1 MSVFGEIGK
10 LVFKTKQ
17 GSTLKLN
24 KRGELVDPDTGAA
37 VPYSASEV
45 LDQDSLALYEKFK
58 SGKIGSV
65 NEVLALGTDKA
76 PKQSPL
82 DSLAENSGETVLS
95 LGVNRVGK
103 NNDAY
108 SPAEFMSSAPEMTPE
123 VAAMQVHRGRLGYLA
138 ERAGKTPVENEAEV
152 ARISQELLALHTKVR
167 AETDPVVKA
176 KLSEKANDLSDYLND
191 LGLTVEQQ
199 TAMLK
204 NSEMQLDAPI
214 YVSRADYGRH
224 NDTSTYSTTIVDP
237 AKLTAQ
243 PSVGVELDAP
253 QHNVYKLDKG
263 TKVIH
268 TGNFADQNEVLVPGS
283 ALNTAQQ
290 ANAGTLARSYAK
302 GNPLFSVAG
311 LGLGAAAMTESEDAS
326 AMPASVQ
333 EQTAVVQPMQEQPTQ
348 LSQEQMQTTQPVQE
362 QVVQPAQLPQVDD
375 VMISQQL
382 AKSIEAGQMGYQ
394 EAEQVI
400 REMVQ
405 NPQEQ
410 EVLLAEAKARF
421 APRPELFKP
430 DMPPEAFVAAVEKI
444 NQMPWASLKEMG
456 SLGGLGNAALTAD
469 IDAYKAQLQPLIAS
483 ELAKRGYDTRVAE
496 GQAQYKDKDGEW
508 VNAEAGTLRSLAT
521 YGMQTVAGLSAGSAA
536 FRAAGALIPPI
547 GPVGVAAKIGATAIG
562 AGLGGTIGAYVDQL
576 MQAAVLSERLD
587 QQKLLVNAYQDGVA
601 DLIFG
606 AGLDTTIKAG
616 SATYKAVVDVTNK
629 AKSAVD
635 NFMLQGALKELENI
649 TGLTKAQR
657 QELATKLE
665 EVSENTM
672 ARNEARRE
680 IEGVLQTRP
689 GMEILVGEASRLSKT
704 AGFGM
709 LKEIDT
715 RAKSVLDATNEMTA
729 GNVSRVV
736 TDELGRYRMSVKK
749 GYEGIKQLG
758 ASEAQQAGF
767 RYDPATVIDVPK
779 LIDDAEAGITDPSK
793 LSRLDAFTARIAK
806 IGAESDKE
814 FGLAEL
820 LDYRLALKN
829 FKESGQF
836 NYAANQRAERM
847 LADIDKEIAKAVDM
861 MPNGKAWQEQF
872 KQANIEYS
880 KMKALE
886 ENVMYKALNK
896 PGASADDTVRAL
908 AKYIKAE
915 DGTFMKVMG
924 KLPPHVRNNVEG
936 AVIRN
941 YATKYT
947 AGDEQGFQA
956 IDFPGLA
963 RDLDGINFTTKGGQD
978 LKRVVDKLAK
988 VYQNDQALAAEAGAI
1003 QMPKNKTYLATSIS
1017 GRLNMAAH
1025 NQLFNYVSRYLPTQ
1039 QGRTRR
1045 LAEAISDVLDNPLNA
1060 KSVEKLTR
1068 ELPGDPNLKTTLQ
1081 QLSISYAE
1089 RGQRETYPKVPLY
1102 KVYQEGYSQ
1111 STKQTKYGDGVEY
1124 FTSKEAAE
1132 KAKASGQTVEEV
1144 LVEPSRYATIDQAGM
1159 LLGRELTPED
1169 LKQARV
1175 VQDLKKH
1182 GFLGIANGDLVFE
1195 FK

>member
-58 SGKIGSV
+58 SGKVGSV

-82 DSLAENSGETVLS
+82 DSLAEVAPTTDGLTPNQQVQYALRKDLEVADGKFSSRDRVLGM
-95 LGVNRVGK
+95 LGDEV
-103 NNDAY
+103 
-108 SPAEFMSSAPEMTPE
+108 SPE
-123 VAAMQVHRGRLGYLA
+123 VQQV
-138 ERAGKTPVENEAEV
+138 
-152 ARISQELLALHTKVR
+152 
-167 AETDPVVKA
+167 
-176 KLSEKANDLSDYLND
+176 
-191 LGLTVEQQ
+191 
-199 TAMLK
+199 
-204 NSEMQLDAPI
+204 
-214 YVSRADYGRH
+214 
-224 NDTSTYSTTIVDP
+224 
-237 AKLTAQ
+237 
-243 PSVGVELDAP
+243 
-253 QHNVYKLDKG
+253 
-263 TKVIH
+263 
-268 TGNFADQNEVLVPGS
+268 
-283 ALNTAQQ
+283 
-290 ANAGTLARSYAK
+290 AK
-302 GNPLFSVAG
+302 GGMKGIGEFVADPTVRSVAG
-311 LGLGAAAMTESEDAS
+311 LGLGAAAMTESEEAS
-326 AMPASVQ
+326 AMSASVQ
-333 EQTAVVQPMQEQPTQ
+333 EQTSVVQPMQEQPAQ

-362 QVVQPAQLPQVDD
+362 QVVQPTQEQDITPAQLPQVDD

-382 AKSIEAGQMGYQ
+382 AKSIEAGQMSYQ

-400 REMVQ
+400 RETVP

-430 DMPPEAFVAAVEKI
+430 DMPPEAFVAAVEKV
-444 NQMPWASLKEMG
+444 NQMPWANLVNLGNMA
-456 SLGGLGNAALTAD
+456 SLGQTSLSTD

-483 ELAKRGYDTRVAE
+483 ELAKRGYETKVDGE
-496 GQAQYKDKDGEW
+496 QAYYKDKDGEW
-508 VNAEAGTLRSLAT
+508 VAADAGFVRSITSSAFQI
-521 YGMQTVAGLSAGSAA
+521 GGGIAGFSAGA
-536 FRAAGALIPPI
+536 RAAGALIPPV
-547 GPVGVAAKIGATAIG
+547 GPAGVAAKIGATAIG
-562 AGLGGTIGAYVDQL
+562 TGVGAMAGAYVDQL
-576 MQAAVLSERLD
+576 ASAAVLSERLD

-657 QELATKLE
+657 QKLATKLE

-689 GMEILVGEASRLSKT
+689 GMEILVDEASRLSKT

-767 RYDPATVIDVPK
+767 KYDPATVIDVPK
-779 LIDDAEAGITDPSK
+779 LIEDAEAGITDPSK

-872 KQANIEYS
+872 KQANVEYS

-963 RDLDGINFTTKGGQD
+963 RDLDGISFTTKGGQD

-1068 ELPGDPNLKTTLQ
+1068 ELPDDPNLKTTLQ

-1111 STKQTKYGDGVEY
+1111 STKQTKYGDGIEY

-1182 GFLGIANGDLVFE
+1182 GFLGIADDDLVFE